1 MTETLE
7 ILRTGVLATVQDLGR
22 WGYQR
27 FGMPVSG
34 AMDGFALRAANVLVG
49 NGAGEAGVEIAMG
62 GLAMR
67 AMRETV
73 VAICGADLRARLD
86 DRPAPTWKSFAIR
99 AGQELSW
106 DRPASGAWAY
116 LAVAGGIDVPS
127 VMGSKSTYL
136 RAKVGGLQGRALA
149 KGDILVAPSVAPPLV
164 APLLVA
170 PPSPLGGVF
179 PNTQDTPKRTW
190 GCHKKGCHK
199 GGCHAFC
206 GRGLSPTEIPEY
218 SSSVTAR
225 VILGPQQGAF
235 EDEAVKVLC
244 SSEYEVTAQSDRM
257 GYRLKGPPLRH
268 RSSADILSDA
278 LTFGS
283 IQVPA
288 DSQPILLAADRQ
300 TTGGYAKIATVI
312 SADLSAAVQLGPGGK
327 LRFEPIDVRQAQELA
342 RQQERFLARLQ
353 MACSAL

>member
-1 MTETLE
+1 MTETFE

-34 AMDGFALRAANVLVG
+34 AMDGFALRAANLLVG
-49 NGAGEAGVEIAMG
+49 NAGGEAGVEVAMG
-62 GLAMR
+62 GLALR
-67 AMRETV
+67 AVRETV

-86 DRPAPTWKSFAIR
+86 GGAAPMWKSFALR
-99 AGQELSW
+99 PGQELSW
-106 DRPASGAWAY
+106 DRPAKGVWAY

-136 RAKVGGLQGRALA
+136 RAKVGGLEGRALA
-149 KGDILVAPSVAPPLV
+149 KGDVLCA
-164 APLLVA
+164 
-170 PPSPLGGVF
+170 SPE
-179 PNTQDTPKRTW
+179 
-190 GCHKKGCHK
+190 KGDRHRFQTAK
-199 GGCHAFC
+199 SEPVPFFR

-218 SSSVTAR
+218 SSRVTAR
-225 VILGPQQGAF
+225 VILGPQQDAF
-235 EDEAVKVLC
+235 EDEAVRTLC

-268 RSSADILSDA
+268 RGSADILSDA

-283 IQVPA
+283 IQVPS
-288 DSQPILLAADRQ
+288 DGQPILLAADRQ

-312 SADLSAAVQLGPGGK
+312 SADLSAVVQLGPGGK
-327 LRFEPIDVRQAQELA
+327 LRFAAIDVRHAQDLA
-342 RQQERFLARLQ
+342 RRQEQLLARLEV
-353 MACSAL
+353 ACSAL

>member
-1 MTETLE
+1 MTETFE

-22 WGYQR
+22 WDYQR

-34 AMDGFALRAANVLVG
+34 AMDGFALRAANLLVG
-49 NGAGEAGVEIAMG
+49 NTPGEAAVEIAMG
-62 GLAMR
+62 GLTMR

-86 DRPAPTWKSFAIR
+86 GRAAPMWKSFAIR
-99 AGQELSW
+99 QGQELSW
-106 DRPASGAWAY
+106 DRPAKGAWAY

-136 RAKVGGLQGRALA
+136 RAKVGGLEGRALA
-149 KGDILVAPSVAPPLV
+149 KGDVLVARNQ
-164 APLLVA
+164 VA
-170 PPSPLGGVF
+170 PPSLSAPVWALGGVF
-179 PNTQDTPKRTW
+179 RNTPDTPKQTW
-190 GCHKKGCHK
+190 GCHKEGCHK
-199 GGCHAFC
+199 EECQRFV

-225 VILGPQQGAF
+225 VILGPQQDAF
-235 EDEAVKVLC
+235 EDEAVRTLC

-268 RSSADILSDA
+268 KNSADILSDA

-288 DSQPILLAADRQ
+288 DGQPILLTADHQ

-312 SADLSAAVQLGPGGK
+312 SADLSAVVQLGPGGK
-327 LRFEPIDVRQAQELA
+327 LRFEPIDVRQAQDLA
-342 RQQERFLARLQ
+342 RQQEQLLARLEV
-353 MACSAL
+353 ACSAS

>member
-1 MTETLE
+1 MTQTFSFE
-7 ILRTGVLATVQDLGR
+7 IIRTGVLATVQDLGR

-34 AMDGFALRAANVLVG
+34 AMDGFALRAANLLVG
-49 NGAGEAGVEIAMG
+49 NAGGEAGVEVAMG

-73 VAICGADLRARLD
+73 VAICGADLQAGLD
-86 DRPAPTWKSFAIR
+86 GLAAPMWKSFALR
-99 AGQELSW
+99 PGQELSW
-106 DRPASGAWAY
+106 DRPAKGVWAY

-136 RAKVGGLQGRALA
+136 RAKVGGLEGRALA
-149 KGDILVAPSVAPPLV
+149 KGDILVAP
-164 APLLVA
+164 LLVA
-170 PPSPLGGVF
+170 PPSLLGGVLQ
-179 PNTQDTPKRTW
+179 TE
-190 GCHKKGCHK
+190 KGDRHRFQTAK
-199 GGCHAFC
+199 SEPVPFFR
-206 GRGLSPTEIPEY
+206 GRGLSPTEIPKY

-225 VILGPQQGAF
+225 VILGPQQDAF
-235 EDEAVKVLC
+235 EDEAVRTLC

-288 DSQPILLAADRQ
+288 DGQPILLAADRQ

-312 SADLSAAVQLGPGGK
+312 SADLSAVVQLGPGGK
-327 LRFEPIDVRQAQELA
+327 LRFEPIDIRQAQDLA
-342 RQQERFLARLQ
+342 RRQEQFLARLEV
-353 MACSAL
+353 ACSA